1 MFVCACLSIL
11 IGGVWWSPMLF
22 GKAWSRETGLDEEK
36 LKETNLKLVLGLTF
50 IIAYISSYNLAAFLG
65 DPNTDWKWGTAAG
78 LLAAFWAIAMYVI
91 VSLFE
96 QRTVRH
102 MLINSGYMA
111 VYFGVCGFLLGFWR

>member
-1 MFVCACLSIL
+1 
-11 IGGVWWSPMLF
+11 MLF